1 MLVALSSALKDG
13 KANQSGYHM
22 IIVGAVH
29 RSSSNSRVLNNAQAM
44 LSRML
49 GLIRGIGKR
58 VALHPKTSSK
68 KYPRQFRMFLEG
80 QDRSSTLNVTPL
92 TLIMA

>member
-1 MLVALSSALKDG
+1 
-13 KANQSGYHM
+13 
-22 IIVGAVH
+22 
-29 RSSSNSRVLNNAQAM
+29 M

-80 QDRSSTLNVTPL
+80 QDGSSTSNVTPFDSYHGL
-92 TLIMA
+92 DALGRGVVQ